1 MGTFTAP
8 KAGLLTE
15 VNGRISVVTGEI
27 QLQLQAGQRIE
38 PGSKLVISDDTKFKI
53 QFDDGTSI
61 SNQTLNTPTSA
72 DIAAIN
78 ALQAEVNEIQQQIL
92 AGDDPT
98 EDFPETTAGQAGGQ
112 GHDGF
117 SRVERTGNEIL
128 GSAGYDSDAT
138 NISFLGGDGEEEF
151 LAAVIE
157 SLTLELSA
165 PDNSTD
171 DTPVITGTTN
181 AAPGSVVTIV
191 ITDSEGNQQTI
202 TAEVQADG
210 SFSAD
215 VEQPLPDGN
224 YTADGTV
231 IDNNNNTANDSDV
244 GDVDTT
250 APAVSVAITNDQNN
264 DGYINEA
271 ELGDSVSFVVSLGQG
286 TAIGDTLVVTDQ
298 NGQVIFEG
306 PVTQDMLDNG
316 LELSTPAPENGAS
329 LEITATVTDPAG
341 NSATGS
347 DSAILDYGNG
357 DGAPLAPT
365 VVITEDS
372 NNDGYIN
379 ESELDGEVN
388 FTITLGDGT
397 TVGDTLVITD
407 QQGQIIFEGPVTQD
421 MLNNGLALSTT
432 APDTGTNLQI
442 TATVTDPAGNTA
454 SGSDNAI
461 LDYGNGDGAPLAP
474 TVVITEDANND
485 GYINEAELN
494 GEVNYKVTLG
504 AGTAIGDSLIVTN
517 QTGQVIY
524 SGTVTQEML
533 DNGLELSTS
542 APEIGTNL
550 VINATVTDPAG
561 NTASSN
567 DSGQLTSANNDF
579 NTVGEDSPATG
590 NVLNNDTGNTS
601 VLTFS
606 VNVDGDGGIQ
616 TFGAGQTANIIG
628 IGTVT
633 INSDGSYTFTPVDNW
648 NDGVPEITYT
658 TNTGDTASLSLD
670 ITAINDAPVA
680 KDDNYELQEGGH
692 VSGNVISDFAGRDT
706 DVDGDSLTIT
716 HVNGQELT
724 FIEGIAV
731 VNMPTGT
738 LYISAN
744 GEFDFTHSGEEPE
757 SVSFTY
763 TVSDGELSDTATV
776 TLNVEQVNDAPT
788 IQVTA
793 ESFVEN
799 EAAAG
804 DLAATYTTFDED
816 GDDLTVS
823 FTDGTNT
830 EGYYEIVNGQV
841 VLTQTGADF
850 VNGGGELPAVD
861 LTVSDG
867 SLEGQDAD
875 TPTITTTNDAPTIQV
890 TAESFVENEAAAG
903 DLAATYSTF
912 DED

>member
-804 DLAATYTTFDED
+804 DLAATY
-816 GDDLTVS
+816 
-823 FTDGTNT
+823 
-830 EGYYEIVNGQV
+830 
-841 VLTQTGADF
+841 
-850 VNGGGELPAVD
+850 
-861 LTVSDG
+861 
-867 SLEGQDAD
+867 
-875 TPTITTTNDAPTIQV
+875 
-890 TAESFVENEAAAG
+890 
-903 DLAATYSTF
+903 STF
-912 DED
+912 